1 MKKLLSTCA
10 LFLLAFCAIAQSS
23 RLTGSTNSG
32 TRGAVYLYE
41 IVDGAPKLLKSSM
54 SSTEGTFSF
63 EFEPSYEGFY
73 LLGGFTKAAGQN
85 PIYIKKND
93 NLQVDIVNREL
104 KFVGTVNPEN
114 ASIMQWQSLRKEM
127 LENTAST
134 YISSKA
140 SKTNAIFNSNIKK
153 ADAFLGGIKTENKMF
168 NQSMNSFVKFDLDY
182 HIFQFLKKDQH
193 VSGLSSYKC
202 YAGVNMLKDDA
213 VLAYPRGRELLVLY
227 ADQKNTSGSLQF
239 GLDNL
244 KSPRQKAF
252 YLWEKEIPSVKTYAA
267 YEAFMQDYSSYMDVD
282 GLRDDNERLGA
293 KLLNERVGATGS
305 AFSLPDPNGKN
316 YGLKDFKGKVVLI
329 NVWATYCGPCKA
341 QMPSLEALKTK
352 MKDQQDV
359 VFVGVAF
366 DGPRALE
373 SWKKMIVEKNMTGLQ
388 LFGGGGGNLLAKDYG
403 IKVMPRYL
411 LFDREGRLVT
421 ANAPAPG
428 TPSLEKML
436 LETLKNK

>member
-23 RLTGSTNSG
+23 RLTGSTNLG

-127 LENTAST
+127 LENTVST

-153 ADAFLGGIKTENKMF
+153 AD
-168 NQSMNSFVKFDLDY
+168 
-182 HIFQFLKKDQH
+182 
-193 VSGLSSYKC
+193 
-202 YAGVNMLKDDA
+202 
-213 VLAYPRGRELLVLY
+213 
-227 ADQKNTSGSLQF
+227 
-239 GLDNL
+239 
-244 KSPRQKAF
+244 
-252 YLWEKEIPSVKTYAA
+252 
-267 YEAFMQDYSSYMDVD
+267 
-282 GLRDDNERLGA
+282 
-293 KLLNERVGATGS
+293 
-305 AFSLPDPNGKN
+305 
-316 YGLKDFKGKVVLI
+316 DF
-329 NVWATYCGPCKA
+329 
-341 QMPSLEALKTK
+341 
-352 MKDQQDV
+352 
-359 VFVGVAF
+359 
-366 DGPRALE
+366 
-373 SWKKMIVEKNMTGLQ
+373 
-388 LFGGGGGNLLAKDYG
+388 
-403 IKVMPRYL
+403 
-411 LFDREGRLVT
+411 
-421 ANAPAPG
+421 
-428 TPSLEKML
+428 
-436 LETLKNK
+436 